1 MARKWRETV
10 INVGLIFCVLG
21 GFFLSIVIFC
31 IGVWA
36 GTVAGADWVYE
47 NLNSMDDAEIVIVVR
62 EAAKRSRGMM
72 KHKQLN

>member
-1 MARKWRETV
+1 M

-31 IGVWA
+31 IGMWV

-47 NLNSMDDAEIVIVVR
+47 DLDSMDDAKIVIVVR
-62 EAAKRSRGMM
+62 EVAKRKRRM
-72 KHKQLN
+72 KHGG